1 MKGRLRLRGLTRALA
16 LALGL
21 LMLFSVPAHAA
32 PGDVTINA
40 ANFPDANFRQY
51 VRESFDTNGDGT
63 LSASELGS
71 VTEMNCSDMNIASL
85 RGVEYFTALK
95 TLYCYKNQLT
105 SLDVSRNTALETL
118 WCHANQIT
126 SLDIR
131 KNTALKELICGL
143 NPLTSL
149 DVSKNT
155 ALIRL
160 QIQLSQIETIDLSK
174 NTQLK
179 VLSCFDC
186 QLTALDLSN
195 LPNLIDLT
203 CYGNQLTELDV
214 SHNTALKELSCK
226 TNQLTELDVS
236 HNPALETLDCPS
248 NELTELDVSHNPAL
262 RVLYC
267 ARNPLT
273 ELDITQ
279 NPALESLTCP
289 DHFTF
294 LDLSGNPA
302 LINLRCDSP
311 YLLTLDLRGC
321 PALQYAVENGTYSNQ
336 YHQDTYTANY
346 NGQDVT
352 CAVKD
357 DVGLVTGR
365 VPINAANFPAAEFR
379 SYVRTNFDTNNDG
392 YLSLAECQ
400 APTELRLLNAGLTSL
415 AGVEYFP
422 NLTYLD
428 CSGNALTELDLRGN
442 PKLKMLFCENNGLTA
457 LDLRSCHALEKLFC
471 YNDDLSALDLTRS
484 PRLFDAVLDGY
495 YLGHSTGGDQYAL
508 DGNILLADETT
519 ALLLGNDGLP
529 ISHRYFPDDNFRAYL
544 REERD
549 SDGDRFFSDDERAFV
564 TSISCQNM
572 DIAGLS
578 GLEHFPELLALEC
591 SGNAITELDLRGNP
605 KLGVLFCE
613 NNEIA
618 ELQLG
623 SKPDLGM
630 LWCYNNALS
639 ALDLSGCPEIL
650 HAVEHGAMTDHG
662 TYVSYS
668 SPRGTAYI
676 DKATGITSATVL
688 VGDVNGDGSVT
699 NADAALLKRYVA
711 GWSVSIDRN
720 AADLNRDGSV
730 TNADAALLN
739 RYIAGWAGYDSY
751 IIEVP
756 ASP

>member
-1 MKGRLRLRGLTRALA
+1 MKGNPRLRGLTRALA
-16 LALGL
+16 LVLGL
-21 LMLFSVPAHAA
+21 LMLASVPAFAA
-32 PGDVTINA
+32 PGDVTISA
-40 ANFPDANFRQY
+40 ANFPDAVFRQY
-51 VRESFDTNGDGT
+51 VSETFDTNGDGT
-63 LSASELGS
+63 LSAAEIASA
-71 VTEMNCSDMNIASL
+71 TEILCSDRKIASL
-85 RGVEYFTALK
+85 QGVEYLTSLK
-95 TLYCYKNQLT
+95 VLWCFINQLT
-105 SLDVSRNTALETL
+105 ELDVSRNTSLEKL
-118 WCHANQIT
+118 F
-126 SLDIR
+126 
-131 KNTALKELICGL
+131 CGG
-143 NPLTSL
+143 NFFETL

-155 ALIRL
+155 ALKIL
-160 QIQLSQIETIDLSK
+160 QIDFSQIKTIDLSK
-174 NTQLK
+174 NTQLTGF
-179 VLSCFDC
+179 SC
-186 QLTALDLSN
+186 N
-195 LPNLIDLT
+195 
-203 CYGNQLTELDV
+203 YGQLTELDV
-214 SHNTALKELSCK
+214 SHNPALEILLCNYSQLTELDVSHNPALRELSCK
-226 TNQLTELDVS
+226 TNQLTELDVTQ
-236 HNPALETLDCPS
+236 NPALETLKCS
-248 NELTELDVSHNPAL
+248 GS
-262 RVLYC
+262 
-267 ARNPLT
+267 
-273 ELDITQ
+273 I
-279 NPALESLTCP
+279 
-289 DHFTF
+289 TF
-294 LDLSGNPA
+294 LDLSGNAA
-302 LINLRCDSP
+302 LTELDCTGE
-311 YLLTLDLRGC
+311 LLTLDLRGC

-357 DVGLVTGR
+357 DVRLVTGR

-442 PKLKMLFCENNGLTA
+442 PKLKTLFCENNGLTA
-457 LDLRSCHALEKLFC
+457 LDLRSCHVLEKLFC

-484 PRLFDAVLDGY
+484 PRLLDAVLDGY
-495 YLGHSTGGDQYAL
+495 YLEHSTGGDQYAL

-529 ISHRYFPDDNFRAYL
+529 ISHRYFPDDNFRAWL
-544 REERD
+544 RERHD

-578 GLEHFPELLALEC
+578 GLEHFPELLELEC

-650 HAVEHGAMTDHG
+650 HAVEHGSVTDHG

-676 DKATGITSATVL
+676 DKATGITSAAVL

-699 NADAALLKRYVA
+699 NADAALLKRYIA

-739 RYIAGWAGYDSY
+739 RYIAGWESYDSY
-751 IIEVP
+751 IIQVP
-756 ASP
+756 ATP